1 MYFLQEKG
9 SLPLYE
15 QLIQQLSAA
24 MDRGELTGK
33 LPSIRSLAT
42 ELAVSKGTVE
52 NAYEQ
57 LVAEDRIENRPQ
69 QGFFVKT
76 PLVTSSMVS
85 EHDRDLVQPD
95 FDFSLGYAASLL
107 ETHAKTAWKRS
118 LERAIQDQDRRD
130 PQTAIRR
137 QGSLALR
144 EEIVALLAR
153 RRGMHCQ
160 PEQVVITAGNSAS
173 LVMVTQLM
181 QDRFQSPLK
190 VGFENPGYRSGLETI
205 RRQGGQPVLIPVEET
220 TGMDVDRLRA
230 EPVNLVYVTP
240 SHQFPLGPVMPLA
253 NRQSLLAVMRTKQ
266 GLIIEDDY
274 DSEFSVSMRPM
285 PALASLDAQRV
296 IYLGGFSKSISTE
309 LRLSF
314 MVLPPQLVASYQKVF
329 AYENNGVAAII
340 QAATAEFLA
349 SGAYSRHITR
359 ALRLNRR
366 KYAFLQEQLTPFVQ
380 RGLISARFGEAGI
393 HLVFRLKRP
402 QETTKFD
409 EILERRHLYL
419 RKMDQYWLQDKQ
431 PGYYIVGFA
440 HFALP
445 KFRQGVA
452 KLVLALKELSA

>member
-24 MDRGELTGK
+24 IDRGELTGK
-33 LPSIRSLAT
+33 LPSIRSLAA
-42 ELAVSKGTVE
+42 ELEVSKGTVE

-76 PLVTSSMVS
+76 PLVTAPMVS

-107 ETHAKTAWKRS
+107 ETHAKTAWNRS

-130 PQTAIRR
+130 PRTAIQR

-153 RRGMHCQ
+153 RRGIHCQ
-160 PEQVVITAGNSAS
+160 PEQVVITAGNSDS

-181 QDRFQSPLK
+181 QAQLQSPLQ
-190 VGFENPGYRSGLETI
+190 VGFENPGYRSGLETV
-205 RRQGGQPVLIPVEET
+205 RRQGGQPVLIPVDET
-220 TGMDVDRLRA
+220 SGMDVDRLRS
-230 EPVNLVYVTP
+230 ESVNLVYVTP
-240 SHQFPLGPVMPLA
+240 SHQFPLGPTMPLA
-253 NRQSLLAVMRTKQ
+253 KRQALLAVMRTKQ

-274 DSEFSVSMRPM
+274 DSEFSVSTRPM
-285 PALASLDAQRV
+285 PALASLDAKRV

-314 MVLPPQLVASYQKVF
+314 MVLPPQLVANYQSLF
-329 AYENNGVAAII
+329 AYETNGVAAII
-340 QAATAEFLA
+340 QAATADFLS

-359 ALRLNRR
+359 SLRLNRQ
-366 KYAFLQEQLTPFVQ
+366 KYAFIQQQLTPFVQ
-380 RGLISARFGEAGI
+380 QGVIAAHFGEAGI
-393 HLVFRLKRP
+393 HLVFRLKQP
-402 QETTKFD
+402 QTTAKFD
-409 EILERRHLYL
+409 EILERHHLYL
-419 RKMDQYWLQDKQ
+419 RKMDQYWLQDKHL
-431 PGYYIVGFA
+431 GYYIVGFA

-445 KFRQGVA
+445 EFRQGVA